1 MGFFKK
7 RADPIS
13 ERAKTLNQQIAALEA
28 EIKRLSAQPPEE
40 NHVPTSKGAA
50 ATPAPQ
56 KNSETRGASAQPRLR
71 STALP
76 HGHSGATIHAQPP
89 AQPTPAP
96 RPPTEPELED
106 VNPFRTEA
114 EHVKAPPE
122 PQEELGVRKDE
133 GVSLWQRIKNN
144 FRAAPASNPKLLNY
158 LAAGSIHGLRPLRYE
173 KRVARNRF
181 LLLVI
186 VLAVVLWGIVAALMR
201 K

>member
-7 RADPIS
+7 KADPIS

-28 EIKRLSAQPPEE
+28 EIKRLSSQEEDNHTPKAAPPGKKADSSGG
-40 NHVPTSKGAA
+40 TGL
-50 ATPAPQ
+50 
-56 KNSETRGASAQPRLR
+56 PRLR

-76 HGHSGATIHAQPP
+76 HGHMGASVQAQAHTSPP
-89 AQPTPAP
+89 PPPREQP
-96 RPPTEPELED
+96 LED
-106 VNPFRTEA
+106 VNPFREQIDQPR
-114 EHVKAPPE
+114 PPAAR
-122 PQEELGVRKDE
+122 EEQLGVRKPDTP
-133 GVSLWQRIKNN
+133 SLWQRIKNN

-186 VLAVVLWGIVAALMR
+186 VLAVVLWGIVAALLR

>member
-7 RADPIS
+7 KADPIS

-28 EIKRLSAQPPEE
+28 EIKRLSSQEEEPTPKAAPPAKKAE
-40 NHVPTSKGAA
+40 SSGS
-50 ATPAPQ
+50 APL
-56 KNSETRGASAQPRLR
+56 PRLR

-76 HGHSGATIHAQPP
+76 HGHTGASLQAQAHASPPPPPREQP
-89 AQPTPAP
+89 
-96 RPPTEPELED
+96 LED
-106 VNPFRTEA
+106 VNPFREQIDQPRPA
-114 EHVKAPPE
+114 EE
-122 PQEELGVRKDE
+122 REEQLGVRKSDAP
-133 GVSLWQRIKNN
+133 SLWQRIKNN

-186 VLAVVLWGIVAALMR
+186 VLAIVLWGIVAAFL
-201 K
+201 KK

>member
-7 RADPIS
+7 KADPIS

-28 EIKRLSAQPPEE
+28 EIKRLSSEE
-40 NHVPTSKGAA
+40 DDHKPKT
-50 ATPAPQ
+50 ATPGKKADASGGAPL
-56 KNSETRGASAQPRLR
+56 PRLR

-76 HGHSGATIHAQPP
+76 HGHTGASVQAQAHASPPPPPREQP
-89 AQPTPAP
+89 
-96 RPPTEPELED
+96 LED
-106 VNPFRTEA
+106 VNPFREQIDQPRPPA
-114 EHVKAPPE
+114 ER
-122 PQEELGVRKDE
+122 EERLGVRKADTP
-133 GVSLWQRIKNN
+133 SLWQRIKNN

-186 VLAVVLWGIVAALMR
+186 VLAVVLWGIVAALLR